1 VSAQST
7 ALRCRAAG
15 AEDGQYA
22 QRSAH
27 GADVADL
34 RVIGRPLEFLHAFS
48 ADEAI
53 RVLEQR
59 RDVAVVLLDVV
70 MEGEDA
76 GLKAIEHIRNELRLS
91 ALRIIL
97 RTGQPGYAPE
107 LEAIANFD
115 INDYKTKTE
124 LTRGKL
130 FTTITAAIRSFE
142 QIRRL
147 EASRC
152 GLELIIAGTGCTCR
166 SGRTFSIRNCR
177 KIMDRCG
184 PRRMCGSSRPT
195 FQLNGREKC

>member
-1 VSAQST
+1 MHIHDSLAVVDDPLDAGT
-7 ALRCRAAG
+7 ARVREKCWTLLIVDDD
-15 AEDGQYA
+15 EDVHHATEFALG
-22 QRSAH
+22 
-27 GADVADL
+27 DL

-76 GLKAIEHIRNELRLS
+76 GLRAVKRIRNELCLS

-107 LEAIANFD
+107 LEAIANLD

-124 LTRGKL
+124 LTRGK
-130 FTTITAAIRSFE
+130 
-142 QIRRL
+142 
-147 EASRC
+147 
-152 GLELIIAGTGCTCR
+152 
-166 SGRTFSIRNCR
+166 
-177 KIMDRCG
+177 
-184 PRRMCGSSRPT
+184 
-195 FQLNGREKC
+195 